1 MARRSRAETAAQAVT
16 GNRIPPDNINNADK
30 IQEVY
35 TMNKKNAVLKYSP
48 YTTALTRSLKV
59 TERLHC
65 RVNEETRAVY
75 VCNGYF
81 LVKLDRA
88 EYDALVRPVTQREAG
103 NFVIDTN
110 GETNAAMEPLDMEK
124 LLTDAARDAVHEL
137 TPAPFL
143 VKNPNSNSKG
153 KNKPSLTTY
162 YSKSGDFVAGFNS
175 DYAAIISAD
184 LPHKSKNPVS
194 PMVVFSGDDPQA
206 MILPVRLESPDK
218 PSRIPAAV
226 RAYFTDKPEESA
238 DEKLK
243 RARKDRDDWEQMARR
258 LEAERD
264 SREREL
270 AELQKVLADKTAEI
284 EALTERLNAQPDPQP
299 QEETPAEDRQEQT
312 PADKAAALV
321 EKLAVLAGA
330 TATVK
335 GAQTTAPV
343 VWLSGDTDAH
353 KAEIEKFGGKWSG
366 KRSAWYFKIA

>member
-1 MARRSRAETAAQAVT
+1 
-16 GNRIPPDNINNADK
+16 
-30 IQEVY
+30 
-35 TMNKKNAVLKYSP
+35 MNKKNAVLKYSP
-48 YTTALTRSLKV
+48 YTTALTRSLKA

-81 LVKLDRA
+81 LVKLDRT

-103 NFVIDTN
+103 NFVIDAN

-124 LLTDAARDAVHEL
+124 LLSDAACAAVHEL

-143 VKNPNSNSKG
+143 VENPNSSS
-153 KNKPSLTTY
+153 KNKTKLATY
-162 YSKSGDFVAGFNS
+162 YSESGDFVTGLNS
-175 DYAAIISAD
+175 DYAAIISAS

-194 PMVVFSGDDPQA
+194 PVVIFSGDDPQA
-206 MILPVRLESPDK
+206 MILPVRLESADK
-218 PSRIPAAV
+218 PSRIPAVV

-284 EALTERLNAQPDPQP
+284 EALTERLNTQPDPQP
-299 QEETPAEDRQEQT
+299 QEETPAEDRQDQT

-321 EKLAVLAGA
+321 EKLAVLAGT

-353 KAEIEKFGGKWSG
+353 KTEIEKFGGKWSC

>member
-1 MARRSRAETAAQAVT
+1 
-16 GNRIPPDNINNADK
+16 
-30 IQEVY
+30 
-35 TMNKKNAVLKYSP
+35 MNKKNAVLRYSQ
-48 YTTALTRSLKV
+48 YTTALTRSLKAA
-59 TERLHC
+59 ERLHC
-65 RVNEETRAVY
+65 KVDEENSAVY

-81 LVKLDRA
+81 LVKLDRT

-103 NFVIDTN
+103 DFVLYN
-110 GETNAAMEPLDMEK
+110 GEADATREPLDMEK
-124 LLTDAARDAVHEL
+124 LLTDAAHDAAHEL

-143 VKNPNSNSKG
+143 VDPCTKGTKSKIVA
-153 KNKPSLTTY
+153 Y
-162 YSKSGDFVAGFNS
+162 YSESGDFVAGFNS
-175 DYAAIISAD
+175 DYAAIISAS
-184 LPHKSKNPVS
+184 LPRKSKNPIS
-194 PMVVFSGDDPQA
+194 PMVVFSGDEPQA
-206 MILPVRLESPDK
+206 MILPVRLDETK
-218 PSRIPAAV
+218 SRVPAAV
-226 RAYFTDKPEESA
+226 RAYFTDKPQESA
-238 DEKLK
+238 DEKLQ

-270 AELQKVLADKTAEI
+270 SELQKVLADKTAEI